1 MSESVLLNPEAH
13 RKEKTQQGLTLLL
26 VDPQPEGRALLKAAV
41 RSIET
46 VKTVRETSNVKN
58 IQGILDSQ
66 KVDIVLIEQ
75 NMDDVDVF
83 RAVKQLRLD
92 PRYGQLRFVLMS
104 SQLDMESRRK
114 GVEAGILGY
123 LSKPFDI
130 NSLER
135 ALKDSMGKVSTN
147 HKDTLNKVWRI
158 DFFSDFSDLE
168 LVRLLKICHTRKFS
182 EGETVFAEGEKG
194 DRLYVVIMGQVE
206 IAKKRPSDGAF
217 ERIVLL
223 NAGDVFGEMAIEDQ
237 EPRSADA
244 RSATDSMIIELNAQI
259 INDINDILALKLFRK
274 IAILVT
280 KRLRTYTTQ
289 RINKH

>member
-1 MSESVLLNPEAH
+1 MTESVLLNPDAH
-13 RKEKTQQGLTLLL
+13 RKEKPQQGLKLLL

-41 RSIET
+41 RSIES
-46 VKTVRETSNVKN
+46 VLSVRETSNAKN
-58 IQGILDSQ
+58 IPGILETQ
-66 KVDIVLIEQ
+66 KIDIVLIEQ

-83 RAVKQLRLD
+83 RVVKQLRLD
-92 PRYGQLRFVLMS
+92 PRFGHLRFVLMS
-104 SQLDMESRRK
+104 SALDMESRRK
-114 GVEAGILGY
+114 GIEAGILGY

-147 HKDTLNKVWRI
+147 HKDTLNKVRRI

-182 EGETVFAEGEKG
+182 EAETVFSEGEKG
-194 DRLYVVIMGQVE
+194 DRLYVVVMGQVE
-206 IAKKRPSDGAF
+206 IVKKRPSDGAY
-217 ERIVLL
+217 ERIVLF
-223 NAGDVFGEMAIEDQ
+223 NPGDVFGEMSIVDQ

-244 RSATDSMIIELNAQI
+244 RSVTESMIIELNAQI

-280 KRLRTYTTQ
+280 KRLRTYTSQ
-289 RINKH
+289 RINKS